1 MLIQDSGKDSLSWT
15 CSAAWAARR
24 SRVRE
29 TRWGT
34 ALLTARL
41 EMMKE
46 RMYSSVPMAEAI
58 AVSWRRYFASESR
71 KDRLMAQ
78 VRGTRARDVLL
89 RSLFVLKG

>member
-1 MLIQDSGKDSLSWT
+1 M
-15 CSAAWAARR
+15 
-24 SRVRE
+24 
-29 TRWGT
+29 
-34 ALLTARL
+34 ARL

-46 RMYSSVPMAEAI
+46 RMYSSAPMAEAI

-78 VRGTRARDVLL
+78 VRGMRARDVLL